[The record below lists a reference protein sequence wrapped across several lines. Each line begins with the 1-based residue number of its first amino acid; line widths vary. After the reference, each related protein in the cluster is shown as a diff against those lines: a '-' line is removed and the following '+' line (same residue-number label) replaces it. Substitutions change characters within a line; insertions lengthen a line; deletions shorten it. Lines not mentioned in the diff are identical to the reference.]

1 MPIWFL
7 YSSIFIVIRWAD
19 LVSGF
24 FGTYSGMLSQS
35 GSGDSS
41 VLIGIFYTNLA
52 FQDRTPSPLPSPV
65 LFFSCRPEASARGR
79 WHRSGQG
86 LRRGIL
92 LGLRETAKSIAAGPE
107 LAFGSDK
114 CRLSSNA
121 FSCEPRGSQAPCT
134 KRPCPKTHRR
144 CALAVW
150 KIAYQRG
157 VLTGARRS
165 YVLES
170 EGLKSRSI
178 SKISKIRWIACW
190 WFKGEGLRAGRKM

>member
-1 MPIWFL
+1 MESDMEMGEGQPQ
-7 YSSIFIVIRWAD
+7 
-19 LVSGF
+19 GCPF
-24 FGTYSGMLSQS
+24 FGDGSDDFGESTLPVCLQSQTPGISQAVPLSLRKNAKGGGQS
-35 GSGDSS
+35 
-41 VLIGIFYTNLA
+41 A
-52 FQDRTPSPLPSPV
+52 Q
-65 LFFSCRPEASARGR
+65 
-79 WHRSGQG
+79 
-86 LRRGIL
+86 
-92 LGLRETAKSIAAGPE
+92 

-165 YVLES
+165 YVFES